1 MNLQKASVAA
11 SLGIAGYA
19 IGKFSMLKAHAEFL
33 RSIEHPR
40 GFAKAVRNIESR
52 SGLLNQQTRGPKF
65 TSTWADDIQEGI
77 SFESKG
83 LALAALNYYTSIL
96 PESASTA
103 FPGNATAKDT
113 PQLPGRAQ
121 SKWDEIRMANSNA
134 STSTTWDKL
143 RQKHEKSTV
152 ISQNGIQQFPG
163 SADKVTES
171 EK

>member
-1 MNLQKASVAA
+1 VNLQKASVAA

-19 IGKFSMLKAHAEFL
+19 IGKFSMLNAHAEFL

-40 GFAKAVRNIESR
+40 GFAEAVRSIESR
-52 SGLLNQQTRGPKF
+52 SGLHNQQTRGPKF
-65 TSTWADDIQEGI
+65 TSIWADDIQEGI

-83 LALAALNYYTSIL
+83 LSLAALNCDTSIL

-121 SKWDEIRMANSNA
+121 SKWDEIRIANSNA
-134 STSTTWDKL
+134 SSSTTWDKL
-143 RQKHEKSTV
+143 RQKHEKGNV
-152 ISQNGIQQFPG
+152 ISQNGIQQFP
-163 SADKVTES
+163 SHADKVTEP